1 MVVVLVRCVEQGS
14 GRRGGG
20 VATAVSIGMLYA
32 VCCERTACLTT
43 RTLTRK

>member
-32 VCCERTACLTT
+32 ANARHVSPLAH
-43 RTLTRK
+43 